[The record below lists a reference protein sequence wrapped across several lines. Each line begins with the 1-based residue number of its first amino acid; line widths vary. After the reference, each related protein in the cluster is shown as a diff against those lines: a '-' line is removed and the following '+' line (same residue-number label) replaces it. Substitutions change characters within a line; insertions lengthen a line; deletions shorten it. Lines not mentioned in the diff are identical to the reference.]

1 MSVETNVSIYTQ
13 LVEQAE
19 SCDRKLIH
27 NLMFKVRF
35 SSLTL
40 VSSIAITS
48 WFASPGKAQIP
59 LIPNLNLPGIPRQTQ
74 SANEQ
79 IIYGCV
85 RLDGRCLIKVTDN
98 QKSDLTSRITEIE
111 TRLRDISRLY
121 LQNPRAKLEVFAEQE
136 GNLPNIYVKVGE
148 IQPIRLMT
156 ITRSDAR
163 AEGVELET
171 RALQAQGEIERGL
184 KRAKQERQ
192 QEFLVDQSIKAA
204 TMAVLVLGISLA
216 LYRWE
221 KRLRR
226 TKEQL
231 VIPELSENQAIST
244 QLTQQQQFNLKEV
257 QHRLFQLAQ
266 TLVIGGGTL
275 YILGLFPY
283 TRILQVILV
292 TGIRIPLRVILVA
305 AGTYVMTRL
314 SYAITDRFTAIL
326 ASNYLVTPETNQRM
340 QLRVST
346 ISGVTKGIITV
357 IWVSAGILV
366 ALSAVGL
373 DIAPL
378 LAGAGIIG
386 FAVSLASQNLIK
398 DALNGFFIIL
408 EDQYA
413 IGDVITVGDIG
424 GLVEN
429 INLRITQLRD
439 PEGKLITIPNSEI
452 KIVGNLSSSWSR
464 ADLNIPVAYH
474 ADVDQAIALINSVA
488 TGMSQELDWREKIL
502 ETPQMLGVDNFGDR
516 GLIVRVWIKTQPLKQ
531 WEVAR
536 EFRRRLKIAFDQ
548 AGMLLPVL
556 QQEIWFNESSK
567 HLRQNGNGKSSPS
580 RTDVLYNK
588 GQGVED

>member
-1 MSVETNVSIYTQ
+1 
-13 LVEQAE
+13 
-19 SCDRKLIH
+19 
-27 NLMFKVRF
+27 MFKVRF

>member
-488 TGMSQELDWREKIL
+488 TGMSQEIEWREKIL